1 MIIKQTSKD
10 AVNKMAKKKE
20 EESCRVVVTNQHCKL
35 EALVTVD
42 ERGQI
47 VLPKDL
53 RDRAG
58 IKSGDKLAILAS
70 AKKEK
75 VCCIMLMRVEELTE
89 SIKKTLGPLLQE
101 LVK

>member
-1 MIIKQTSKD
+1 MG
-10 AVNKMAKKKE
+10 KKKE
-20 EESCRVVVTNQHCKL
+20 EGSCEVVVTGKCCKL
-35 EALVTVD
+35 DALVSVD

-53 RDRAG
+53 RERAG
-58 IKSGDKLAILAS
+58 IKPGDKLAILAS
-70 AKKEK
+70 QKEEK
-75 VCCIMLMRVEELTE
+75 TCCIILMRAEELTE